1 LPLTGWQQ
9 EVNQVDL
16 APYLD
21 ISLEQIADNVRQ
33 MNPQVTIIPV
43 SAKTGE
49 RLDLWFNWVRSRS
62 SPGH

>member
-1 LPLTGWQQ
+1 
-9 EVNQVDL
+9 VDL

-21 ISLEQIADNVRQ
+21 ISLDQIADNVRQ

-49 RLDLWFNWVRSRS
+49 GLDLWFNWVRSRS

>member
-1 LPLTGWQQ
+1 M
-9 EVNQVDL
+9 DL